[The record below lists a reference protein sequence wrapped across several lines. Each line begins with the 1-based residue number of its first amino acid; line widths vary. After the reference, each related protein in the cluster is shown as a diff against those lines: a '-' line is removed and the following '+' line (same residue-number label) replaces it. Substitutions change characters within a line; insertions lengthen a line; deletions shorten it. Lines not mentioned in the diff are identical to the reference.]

1 MLKGLWVM
9 CFRMEW
15 NDLACFRPFDV
26 RLLFGPRS
34 YLKRSYRTRSV
45 YEIPPKSNLQSSPYG
60 KPIPNRPFVSVEKQ
74 GALIF
79 DGRLEHPPCGLI
91 PFEQFLE
98 LIYLVAKGD
107 RQGFDPHCQADGR
120 AHSHN
125 RHSLLIMA

>member
-26 RLLFGPRS
+26 RLLFG
-34 YLKRSYRTRSV
+34 LL
-45 YEIPPKSNLQSSPYG
+45 PPLLEPLTETMRQFQNPDLRSSPYG

-98 LIYLVAKGD
+98 LIYLGAQGE
-107 RQGFDPHCQADGR
+107 RQRFDPHCQAD
-120 AHSHN
+120 
-125 RHSLLIMA
+125 